1 MEEYTDKATGKTYTN
16 PKAIAL
22 LKARSRYKAS
32 AKLEALHQNLSNQ
45 SVSKASDDSAGFNV
59 AVDAR
64 KAMKR
69 LATHDYEK
77 QDRAKHNKPYRP
89 EVRPFRA
96 HAEKPDTRI
105 RTHGKT
111 DRDTCSY
118 YRNKHGDN
126 MPKER

>member
-1 MEEYTDKATGKTYTN
+1 MNKTAERILAER
-16 PKAIAL
+16 K
-22 LKARSRYKAS
+22 RYKAS
-32 AKLEALHQNLSNQ
+32 NKLESLQRSLSEMA
-45 SVSKASDDSAGFNV
+45 VSKASDDSAGFNTS
-59 AVDAR
+59 VDAR
-64 KAMKR
+64 KAKKR

-89 EVRPFRA
+89 NVRPFRA

-118 YRNKHGDN
+118 YRSKGGDLL
-126 MPKER
+126 PKPIK

>member
-1 MEEYTDKATGKTYTN
+1 MNKAEILAQRK
-16 PKAIAL
+16 
-22 LKARSRYKAS
+22 RYKTS
-32 AKLEALHQNLSNQ
+32 NRLETLHRTLSSQ
-45 SVSKASDDSAGFNV
+45 SVSKASEDSAGFNV

-64 KAMKR
+64 KAKKK
-69 LATHDYEK
+69 LSVIDVEK

-89 EVRPFRA
+89 VVRPFRA

-118 YRNKHGDN
+118 YRNKNGDN
-126 MPKER
+126 LPKPIK